1 MRSTTD
7 KIAVVGIAGK
17 YPGSDNIQE
26 YWENLVKGK
35 ETITTFSDEVLSK
48 FEFNYNELK
57 QNPNYVKARGI
68 LNDVDKFDAT
78 FFGMTPKEAS
88 FTDPQHRVWL
98 ETAWNAF
105 ENAGIDPLT
114 YKGAI
119 GVYAGGYINT
129 YLHNNILRDPE
140 KLENFIRLRSADS
153 FQIMTGND
161 VAFIPTK
168 TAYKFNLRGPA
179 VNVQTACST
188 SLVAIIQAC
197 QSLFSFESDVCLAGG
212 VCVMTPQE
220 TGYIYQEGAIPS
232 PDGHCRPFDINA
244 KGTVFSNGV
253 GAVILKRLE
262 DALTDRDRI
271 FAVVSGWALNNDGNK
286 KVSFM
291 APSVDG
297 QAEAITMAQSFA
309 DITADEVGYIEAHG
323 TGTHLGDPIEIAALT
338 KAFARNTNKK
348 QYCGIGSVKSNIGH
362 TDAAAGVASFIKSCL
377 SAYYKVIPP
386 SINFSEPNPHIDFAN
401 TPFYVQSQLKE
412 WREEK
417 PLVIGVSSFGIGG
430 TNAHLIVEEPPKPE
444 ILGPIK
450 QNWPNLF
457 VVSAKTEGALA
468 ARKENLT
475 SFLKNENNNNIAN
488 IAYTLQYG
496 RQHMSLRSFA
506 VAKELSDITE
516 QKSLFVDGK
525 VDEMQK
531 STCFVFPGQGAQYF
545 NMGHDLYEN
554 STTFRNILNEA
565 FDIFKNVTGEDLK
578 QIIFSET
585 DKEQLNQTKYT
596 QPSLFIIEY
605 AVARLLIELGIKPD
619 TLIGHSIGEY
629 PAACIAGVFD
639 LETALKIVI
648 KRGQLMQ
655 SMPSGKMLAV
665 RSALDTLKNLN
676 SPLFEI
682 AAENSNSACTIS
694 LKHEDLEKVT
704 NLLSENKIE
713 FLPLN
718 TSHAFHS
725 SAFDPILDEFSSFI
739 NQFNLN
745 RPQIPFISC
754 LTGDF
759 IKDSEAVTGSY
770 WAKQLRHTV
779 LFNNGVSS
787 IAARGNTVYIET
799 GPNTHLSSFI
809 RTNKLVTNKA
819 GVVSTLGKPD
829 NITDTYKV
837 IATLGNLW
845 NVGYDIDF
853 SNIYKYDNSY
863 KTTLPDYPFEKKRY
877 WIEYSPVANPV
888 SVIATKE
895 EKKPVKKETG
905 TVAFD
910 NNSRASLISNE
921 IKRIL
926 SELSGNDIN
935 DIDSNVSFQDMGY
948 DSLFLAQFAR
958 SIESNFKVQ
967 ILFRQLASEFTTINK
982 LSEHINSKAINKSA
996 IAEKEGIT
1004 NLMYL
1009 NRSGSKTP
1017 FILIHGGNSANFLPK
1032 YFNNE
1037 RPILNFFDLGSD
1049 GEKIKFKN
1057 IDEMAQD
1064 YVNQVTTLIPKG
1076 PYIFCGFSFGGLLAH
1091 KMAQILQSRNEQV
1104 PYIIMFDCKTPQA
1117 KEPNKMY
1124 KTLYLVKGNRLVF
1137 LMGALKRKIK
1147 KINFYK
1153 IYLLAGKVL
1162 PTKYRSKYIFSVYLK
1177 LAKTYFPT
1185 KINSDLLIFRSQE
1198 NLTYDKNLGWDGLVN
1213 KIDLCEI
1220 KGDHLNI
1227 LYIED
1232 NQNVIHSNIQAF
1244 IDKHKEI

>member
-7 KIAVVGIAGK
+7 KIAVIGIAGR
-17 YPGSDNIQE
+17 YPGADNISE
-26 YWENLVKGK
+26 FWENLIKGK
-35 ETITTFSDEVLSK
+35 ETITTFTDDVLSK
-48 FEFNYNELK
+48 FEINYNELK

-68 LNDVDKFDAT
+68 LNDVDKFDVT

-88 FTDPQHRVWL
+88 YTDPQHRVWL

-232 PDGHCRPFDINA
+232 PDGHCRPFDANA

-253 GAVILKRLE
+253 GAVVLKRLE

-271 FAVVSGWALNNDGNK
+271 YAVVSGWALNNDGNK

-309 DITADEVGYIEAHG
+309 DITADEIGYIEAHG
-323 TGTHLGDPIEIAALT
+323 TGTHLGDPIEVAALT
-338 KAFARNTNKK
+338 KAFSRNTNNK

-362 TDAAAGVASFIKSCL
+362 TDAAAGVAAFIKSCL
-377 SAYYKVIPP
+377 SAYHKVIPP
-386 SINFSEPNPHIDFAN
+386 SINFSEPNPHIDFAA

-412 WREEK
+412 WNDEK

-430 TNAHLIVEEPPKPE
+430 TNAHLIVEEAPKKD
-444 ILGPIK
+444 ITGPIK
-450 QNWPNLF
+450 QNWPNILM
-457 VVSAKTEGALA
+457 VSAKTEGALA
-468 ARKENLT
+468 ARKENLVST
-475 SFLKNENNNNIAN
+475 LRTENSSIED
-488 IAYTLQYG
+488 IAYTLQFG
-496 RQHMSLRSFA
+496 RQHMSLRSFV
-506 VAKELSDITE
+506 VAKEFQDITE

-531 STCFVFPGQGAQYF
+531 STCFVFPGQGAQYI
-545 NMGHDLYEN
+545 NMGRELYEN
-554 STTFRNILNEA
+554 SSTFRSIADEA
-565 FDIFKNVTGEDLK
+565 FAIFKNITGEDLK
-578 QIIFSET
+578 TIIFSET
-585 DKEQLNQTKYT
+585 DKELINQTKYT
-596 QPSLFIIEY
+596 QPALFIIEY
-605 AVARLLIELGIKPD
+605 ATARLFEELGIKPD

-665 RSALDTLKNLN
+665 RSPLEALKNLN
-676 SPLFEI
+676 SSLFEI

-694 LKHEDLEKVT
+694 LKHENLEKVST
-704 NLLSENKIE
+704 LLTENKIE
-713 FLPLN
+713 FIPLN

-759 IKDSEAVTGSY
+759 IKDTDAVSGSY

-779 LFNNGVSS
+779 FFNKGVSA
-787 IAARGNTVYIET
+787 IANRGNSVYIEM
-799 GPNTHLSSFI
+799 GPNTHLGSFI
-809 RTNKLVTNKA
+809 RANKLVTNKA
-819 GVVSTLGKPD
+819 NVVFTLGKPD
-829 NITDTYKV
+829 NIADTYKV
-837 IATLGNLW
+837 IGTLGSLW
-845 NVGYDIDF
+845 NVGYDINF
-853 SNIYKYDNSY
+853 SNIYNYENCY
-863 KTTLPDYPFEKKRY
+863 KTTLPDYPFERKRC
-877 WIEYSPVANPV
+877 WIDYAPSANSSVAAPG
-888 SVIATKE
+888 IKE
-895 EKKPVKKETG
+895 DKKPVKKETS
-905 TVAFD
+905 TVSFD
-910 NNSRASLISNE
+910 NNSRASLISAE
-921 IKRIL
+921 IKKIL
-926 SELSGNDIN
+926 CELSGNDIN
-935 DIDSNVSFQDMGY
+935 DLDSNMAFQDMGF

-958 SIESNFKVQ
+958 SIESNFKVP

-982 LSEHINSKAINKSA
+982 LSEYLNSKAINKNA

-1004 NLMYL
+1004 NLMYI

-1037 RPILNFFDLGSD
+1037 RPVLNFFDLGSD
-1049 GEKIKFKN
+1049 GERIKFKN
-1057 IDEMAQD
+1057 IDEMAMD

-1091 KMAQILQSRNEQV
+1091 KMAQILQARNEQV

-1117 KEPNKMY
+1117 KEPGKIY
-1124 KTLYLVKGNRLVF
+1124 KTLHLVKGNRLLF
-1137 LMGALKRKIK
+1137 LMGAIKRKIK

-1153 IYLLAGKVL
+1153 IHLLLGNTL
-1162 PTKYRSKYIFSVYLK
+1162 PTKFRSKYIFSVYLK
-1177 LAKTYFPT
+1177 LAKTYTPT
-1185 KINSDLLIFRSQE
+1185 KINSDLLIFRSVE
-1198 NLTYDKNLGWDGLVN
+1198 NHTYDRNLGWDNLVN
-1213 KIDLCEI
+1213 NIDLCEI
-1220 KGDHLNI
+1220 TGDHLKI
-1227 LYIED
+1227 LYIEE
-1232 NQNVIHSNIQAF
+1232 NQKIISSEIRSF
-1244 IDKHKEI
+1244 IDKHGNM